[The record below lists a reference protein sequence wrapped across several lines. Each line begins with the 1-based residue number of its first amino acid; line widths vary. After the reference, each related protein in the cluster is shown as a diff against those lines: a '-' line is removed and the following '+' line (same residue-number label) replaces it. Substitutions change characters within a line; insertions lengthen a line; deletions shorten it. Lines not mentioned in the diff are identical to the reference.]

1 MKQLKIF
8 WQFSRPHTIIG
19 SACSITALYLLALG
33 GKPFATYAHTYMLT
47 LLAAIACN
55 IFIVGLNQLVD
66 VELDKINKPF
76 LPLAAG
82 TMRKS
87 SASIIIYISLA
98 IALIAAYMASAFLLL
113 IISVIIV
120 IGIAYSV
127 PPIQL
132 KKHHLPAAICITLV
146 RGVIVNIG
154 MFIHFNRMV
163 NDASNLPGY
172 IIVLTIF
179 IAAFSI
185 AIAWFKDLP
194 DTEGDSIFQFKTF
207 PLLYNKSLA
216 LKAGGALV
224 MLAYLGIIGW
234 AFASGNHFLLYTHL
248 LLLAFF
254 AANLFSVK
262 LGDKVSVKKFY
273 LRFWVFF
280 FAAYIVFG
288 LWAVI

>member
-1 MKQLKIF
+1 MKQLTIF

-19 SACSITALYLLALG
+19 SACSITALYLLSLG
-33 GKPFATYAHTYMLT
+33 DKPFTAHATAYWLT

-66 VELDKINKPF
+66 IELDKINKPD

-82 TMRKS
+82 TMSRDTAK
-87 SASIIIYISLA
+87 IIIYSCLC
-98 IALIAAYMASAFLLL
+98 IALVAAYAASLLL
-113 IISVIIV
+113 LVIISVIIL
-120 IGIAYSV
+120 IGVAYSV
-127 PPIQL
+127 PPVQL

-154 MFIHFNRMV
+154 MFLHFSSIAYN
-163 NDASNLPGY
+163 SYSLPGF

-194 DTEGDSIFQFKTF
+194 DTEGDAVFKFKTF
-207 PLLYNKSLA
+207 PLLYNKAIA
-216 LKAGGALV
+216 LKVGGAFV
-224 MLAYLGIIGW
+224 MAAYLVIIAW
-234 AFASGNHFLLYTHL
+234 AFTTNNYFLLYSHL
-248 LLLAFF
+248 LLLALFMV
-254 AANLFSVK
+254 NLFSVK
-262 LGDKVSVKKFY
+262 LSDHASVKKFY

-280 FAAYIVFG
+280 FAAYVVFG
-288 LWAVI
+288 VWAVL